1 MFKYVDVLA
10 CYNKGGNIGVH
21 SVDMS
26 IFDQDLQYDYDAK
39 SSSALGLTVSRS
51 LNKNTFATRIVM
63 TPFIF
68 VSYKDKL
75 YPAYI
80 TSNGVSVITSGL
92 SASSLKNIAL
102 VLTSVIIDANE
113 NILDLNFDGCLRNY
127 SLRDNTK
134 PLLVM
139 PTYVAKELDFFS
151 CVLVYNLA
159 NKKMLALDLS
169 NPDSLQSLIRVAPQT
184 LNVILRGTTPVITLS
199 DGVYDIADFLRH
211 TNNSDEDMALWFLT
225 HPELQEG
232 SLVFTEKE
240 ENAVITLPNVPVNAV
255 KLPSQVGYQSLKIF
269 MPAGDTG
276 IIVSTGS
283 HKKVHVY
290 GDMLCTKAAFV
301 RDIKT
306 IQEDTSLDLTVDC
319 LFDKLSM
326 TNMGANS
333 RLTTKSVRSIEVQ
346 GMLGVALDISN
357 AHKLVT
363 QKAVLR
369 DSKIRG
375 LTGLVNGCSYTKIY
389 DSEFSSIPFLDFTNC
404 VLSNVKLKNMPRV
417 FLRSA
422 DAENV
427 TIEGDTMTFVGVY
440 MRKELITSNLPLVA
454 SKKGYYT
461 HEFKFLSPMSDGTYT
476 LGINFSLAAMN
487 IPAPTIRLVAKMN
500 GIAETLID
508 DVLDKDTAANF
519 HPNTYFN
526 RSITLD
532 FTSLPDSQ
540 NDITVRVPIQVSP
553 AEMDM
558 FEPVV
563 ALYSWEIIAAKTLL
577 PFRFKTNGAK
587 VNLMVYP
594 VFGTDSFFKASDIYK
609 AKSRS
614 LKSSD
619 DISAWTKALPFP
631 NKRKNGALISKYTR
645 NVFNCLNE
653 RGMGAIE
660 TYDFY
665 YLADYIHSRYGGYY
679 AGI

>member
-10 CYNKGGNIGVH
+10 CYNKGGSIGVH

-39 SSSALGLTVSRS
+39 SSSALGLNVSRS

-113 NILDLNFDGCLRNY
+113 DILDLNFDGCLRSY

-139 PTYVAKELDFFS
+139 PTYAAKELDFFS

-169 NPDSLQSLIRVAPQT
+169 NPDSLQALIRVAPQT
-184 LNVILRGTTPVITLS
+184 LNVTLRGTTPVITLS
-199 DGVYDIADFLRH
+199 DGVYDVAGFLRR

-232 SLVFTEKE
+232 NLVFTEKE

-255 KLPSQVGYQSLKIF
+255 KMPSQVGYQSLKIF

-301 RDIKT
+301 RDIMT
-306 IQEDTSLDLTVDC
+306 IKEDTSLDLTVDC

-326 TNMGANS
+326 TNIGANS
-333 RLTTKSVRSIEVQ
+333 RLTTKSVKDIEVQ
-346 GMLGVALDISN
+346 GMSGVALDVSN

-404 VLSNVKLKNMPRV
+404 VLSNVRLKDMPRV

-487 IPAPTIRLVAKMN
+487 IPAPIIQLVAKMN

-519 HPNTYFN
+519 QPNTYFN

-540 NDITVRVPIQVSP
+540 SDITVRVPIQVSP

-563 ALYSWEIIAAKTLL
+563 ALCSWEIIVAKTLL

-587 VNLMVYP
+587 VNLVVYP
-594 VFGTDSFFKASDIYK
+594 VFGTDSSFKASDIYK
-609 AKSRS
+609 AKSRI

-619 DISAWTKALPFP
+619 DISAWTKALPSP
-631 NKRKNGALISKYTR
+631 SKRKNGALISKYTR
-645 NVFNCLNE
+645 NVFNCLSE
-653 RGMGAIE
+653 RGVGTIE